1 MIDSLIALSRERLVD
16 RAAEAIKDYVVRNEL
31 QTNDRL
37 PSENEFAQRLQVSR
51 NVVRQAL
58 SSLEAVGIVR
68 TEHGRGTFVA
78 DWYNNEKLFQN
89 LSLWQDLGNLDDG
102 RYFELRLG
110 FESGIL
116 QLVMEKA
123 TDDDFDRL
131 DELARWVDQEPARRK
146 TITRIGYSIKRS
158 WIRLRTRFWPPWA
171 WFSPGICFGYAV
183 PRCACSAYRMR
194 MWSECIR
201 CSLPGFVSVTL
212 LSFPA
217 LSLSISGILRSIPD
231 VKRTQLSGL
240 RSSGNAWRTSHPTV
254 CPRFPCPGLSA

>member
-1 MIDSLIALSRERLVD
+1 LISPLVALSRERLVD

-37 PSENEFAQRLQVSR
+37 PSENEFSQSLQVSR

-102 RYFELRLG
+102 RYFELRLA

-116 QLVMEKA
+116 QLVMQKA

-131 DELARWVDQEPARRK
+131 DELARWVDQEPACPQDDHPHRLFHQALLD
-146 TITRIGYSIKRS
+146 TIENSFLASVGMVLTRYM
-158 WIRLRTRFWPPWA
+158 FWL
-171 WFSPGICFGYAV
+171 
-183 PRCACSAYRMR
+183 CSAAPRVQR
-194 MWSECIR
+194 IPDEDVVR
-201 CSLPGFVSVTL
+201 VHQVFTAGLRQRD
-212 LSFPA
+212 PA
-217 LSLSISGILRSIPD
+217 LIPSIVAVHIGHIALDPGCEENPVEWLAQLRERLAHISPD
-231 VKRTQLSGL
+231 SVS
-240 RSSGNAWRTSHPTV
+240 
-254 CPRFPCPGLSA
+254 